1 MRGNGGWWRMPDH
14 SSTATMPVG
23 CGPGCDPWITVEH
36 CGMAS
41 LNPETGEVSSVKCP
55 SMNCFG
61 QMVMIINGRV
71 DDHDSPMDIAL
82 GGQKCPWIGI
92 RVVFD
97 PARYPEHARKPGAP
111 PVPPPQA
118 GR

>member
-1 MRGNGGWWRMPDH
+1 MPEH
-14 SSTATMPVG
+14 PNAVVPFG
-23 CGPGCDPWITVEH
+23 CRPACGPWITVEQS
-36 CGMAS
+36 GLFTFDQQTS
-41 LNPETGEVSSVKCP
+41 EVLSVKCP

-61 QMVMIINGRV
+61 QMVTVVRGRMA
-71 DDHDSPMDIAL
+71 DHDSPMDITL

-97 PARYPEHARKPGAP
+97 PTRYPDLATQPA
-111 PVPPPQA
+111 PPPQA

>member
-1 MRGNGGWWRMPDH
+1 M
-14 SSTATMPVG
+14 AT
-23 CGPGCDPWITVEH
+23 
-36 CGMAS
+36 
-41 LNPETGEVSSVKCP
+41 LNPGTGEVSSVKCP

-61 QMVMIINGRV
+61 QMVKVVNGRLAE
-71 DDHDSPMDIAL
+71 HNSPMDIAL

-97 PARYPEHARKPGAP
+97 PTRYPQHAAP
-111 PVPPPQA
+111 PTPPSVQPPQA

>member
-1 MRGNGGWWRMPDH
+1 MPD
-14 SSTATMPVG
+14 TATAAVPYG
-23 CGPGCDPWITVEH
+23 CGPACGPWITVEQ
-36 CGMAS
+36 CG
-41 LNPETGEVSSVKCP
+41 LFTFDQQTGEVLSVKCP

-61 QMVMIINGRV
+61 QMVKVVLGRMA
-71 DDHDSPMDIAL
+71 DHDSPMDIAL

-97 PARYPEHARKPGAP
+97 STRYPDLATRPASP
-111 PVPPPQA
+111 PTQPPQA

>member
-1 MRGNGGWWRMPDH
+1 MPDH
-14 SSTATMPVG
+14 SSTATVPSG
-23 CGPGCDPWITVEH
+23 CGPDCEPWITVEH
-36 CGMAS
+36 CGMATV
-41 LNPETGEVSSVKCP
+41 NPATGEVSSVKCP

-61 QMVMIINGRV
+61 QMVKVVHGRMA
-71 DDHDSPMDIAL
+71 DHDSPMDIAL

-97 PARYPEHARKPGAP
+97 STRYPDLATRPASP
-111 PVPPPQA
+111 PTQPPQA

>member
-1 MRGNGGWWRMPDH
+1 M
-14 SSTATMPVG
+14 AT
-23 CGPGCDPWITVEH
+23 
-36 CGMAS
+36 
-41 LNPETGEVSSVKCP
+41 LNPATGEVSSVKCP

-61 QMVMIINGRV
+61 QMVKVVNGRMA
-71 DDHDSPMDIAL
+71 DHDSPMDIAL

-97 PARYPEHARKPGAP
+97 RNQHPELMPAP
-111 PVPPPQA
+111 PPGPPPRA

>member
-1 MRGNGGWWRMPDH
+1 MPDH
-14 SSTATMPVG
+14 SSTAAVPLG

-36 CGMAS
+36 CGMAT
-41 LNPETGEVSSVKCP
+41 LNPATGEVSSVKCP

-61 QMVMIINGRV
+61 QMVKVVNGRMA
-71 DDHDSPMDIAL
+71 DHDSPMDIAL
-82 GGQKCPWIGI
+82 AGQKCPWIGI

-97 PARYPEHARKPGAP
+97 PTRYPGHATQPAP
-111 PVPPPQA
+111 SPVQPPQA

>member
-1 MRGNGGWWRMPDH
+1 MPELL
-14 SSTATMPVG
+14 STAMPFG
-23 CGPGCDPWITVEH
+23 CGPTCQPWITVEQ
-36 CGMAS
+36 CG
-41 LNPETGEVSSVKCP
+41 LFTFDQQTGEVLSVKCP

-61 QMVMIINGRV
+61 QMVKVVRGRMA
-71 DDHDSPMDIAL
+71 DHDSPMDIAL

-97 PARYPEHARKPGAP
+97 PTRYPDLAAQPAP
-111 PVPPPQA
+111 PPKRQPQA